1 MRRKSRRAVFFHGR
15 VLRREGDECQSIS
28 HQDGRTVR
36 STGGR
41 RGEPRRSE
49 SHGLQFRLR
58 PIRRIRLLPLLP
70 QCLHR

>member
-41 RGEPRRSE
+41 RGEQAE
-49 SHGLQFRLR
+49 
-58 PIRRIRLLPLLP
+58 
-70 QCLHR
+70 